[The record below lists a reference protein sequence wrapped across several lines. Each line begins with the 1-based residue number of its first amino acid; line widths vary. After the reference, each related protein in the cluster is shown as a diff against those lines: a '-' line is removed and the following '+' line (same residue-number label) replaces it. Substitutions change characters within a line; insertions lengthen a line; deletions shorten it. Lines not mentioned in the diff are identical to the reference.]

1 MLSTIEII
9 PVDTLEHILIEIYYR
24 IISRTFN
31 HRYLQPILINLEE
44 IFMNFGMMSIGIVY

>member
-24 IISRTFN
+24 IISRTFK
-31 HRYLQPILINLEE
+31 HRYLQPILI
-44 IFMNFGMMSIGIVY
+44 GINTRGYSDNNVDI